1 MDKMRVLIAD
11 DEPAIRAV
19 VARMLEQDYVVL
31 EATNGRE
38 AVDTAKR
45 ERPDAILMDLMMPQV
60 DGYTA
65 CSQIKAD
72 QATKMI
78 PIIILTAV
86 GHEFNRKFAME
97 MGADAYITK
106 PFTPQVLRDAIAPLL
121 ANTPRDLNAAT

>member
-1 MDKMRVLIAD
+1 MDKKRVLIAD
-11 DEPAIRAV
+11 DEPSIRTV
-19 VARMLEQDYVVL
+19 VARILEQDYVVL

-38 AVDTAKR
+38 AVDIAGR
-45 ERPDAILMDLMMPQV
+45 ERPDAILMDLMMPEV

-86 GHEFNRKFAME
+86 GHEFNRKFATE

-106 PFTPQVLRDAIAPLL
+106 PFTPQVLQDAIALL
-121 ANTPRDLNAAT
+121 LVKAASGQDSAA